1 MRIVLLG
8 PPGAGKGT
16 QAEKIVSQFTI
27 PHISTGDILR
37 KNLKESTPLGLK
49 AKEYMDKGLLV
60 PDALVVEIIKD
71 RLAQEDCVR
80 GFLLDGFPR
89 TVTQAKDL
97 DNVLKEMKI
106 SLDAV
111 LNIIV
116 DASLLIDR
124 ITGRRICK
132 NCGATYHVT
141 FNPPKTKGK
150 CDICNGEL
158 YQREDDKKETVK
170 KRLEVYTKETQPL
183 IDYYQQKNLLETING
198 QQSIDKVFEEIKE
211 KLQGA
216 R

>member
-132 NCGATYHVT
+132 NCGATYHIT